1 MVVMSSVTLD
11 SCLKVL
17 PSYVSHSYVHAAF
30 LRQLNYKLAL
40 IIFRYALIGPDY
52 CNATIMDTVSYID
65 PSTTHIRT
73 TSTTL
78 PFTGINQ

>member
-17 PSYVSHSYVHAAF
+17 PSYVSHSYVRAAF

-52 CNATIMDTVSYID
+52 CNAIIMDTVSYID
-65 PSTTHIRT
+65 PNTTHIRT

>member
-1 MVVMSSVTLD
+1 MSSVTLD

-17 PSYVSHSYVHAAF
+17 PSYVSHSYVRAVF
-30 LRQLNYKLAL
+30 LRQLDYKLAL
-40 IIFRYALIGPDY
+40 IIFRYALIVPDY
-52 CNATIMDTVSYID
+52 CNATIMNTVSYID
-65 PSTTHIRT
+65 PNTTHIRT